1 MNADILQKGF
11 VEVKVRIAG
20 VLQRHRF
27 VVTYET
33 TAFGKVVYL
42 ETRVPMPLAELYRV
56 ANELD
61 LPVKAPTGTLFPQ
74 GKGPKDFTIE

>member
-1 MNADILQKGF
+1 MNTEIVQKGF
-11 VEVKVRIAG
+11 AEAKVRIAG
-20 VLQRHRF
+20 VLQKHRL

-42 ETRVPMPLAELYRV
+42 KTKVPIPVGELYRV

-61 LPVKAPTGTLFPQ
+61 MPLKAPTGTVFPT
-74 GKGPKDFTIE
+74 GKGPNDFTV